1 MFEGA
6 EKFRKE
12 LRETKDQELTE
23 LAELLEMQ
31 QLLDENIYKEKGI
44 IEYPA
49 NEVSIA
55 LTVELGELMNEF
67 PTKFKYWKSKAVDNR
82 EKGLEEYVDC
92 LHFAL
97 NIINYITSLQSELD
111 IESDPLYI
119 LMFKYSDN
127 TECITFGYGI
137 SYILENLTNGD
148 NADRVVPYLFELGNV
163 LGFTWEEIYKAYKDK
178 NKVNY
183 ERLQNGY

>member
-1 MFEGA
+1 MMKGA

-31 QLLDENIYKEKGI
+31 QKLDESILKEKGI
-44 IEYPA
+44 TEYPVD
-49 NEVSIA
+49 EIETA
-55 LTVELGELMNEF
+55 LIVELGELMNEF
-67 PTKFKYWKSKAVDNR
+67 PTKFKYWKSTAVDNR
-82 EKGLEEYVDC
+82 KKGLEEYVDC

-97 NIINYITSLQSELD
+97 SIANYLFGL
-111 IESDPLYI
+111 
-119 LMFKYSDN
+119 
-127 TECITFGYGI
+127 TEGKKIYH
-137 SYILENLTNGD
+137 YL
-148 NADRVVPYLFELGNV
+148 VYLFELGYI
-163 LGFTWEEIYKAYKDK
+163 LGFTWNEIYKAYKDK